1 MPIPRTDLKEALQR
15 LRDTSRDLLNTIDE
29 LTTDEAI
36 LAEYGKVDAAIGSV
50 DGIISGEGQKTS
62 FSEFLQN
69 VGRSLVRAQEKLDEE
84 SGAYLKRLQSGDR
97 DFVQPSV
104 FRIPRMSA
112 EMKFA
117 FDKIDSKRVGLI
129 FYRRTSQAREQH
141 QQSLTFELATAP
153 PPPETIARL
162 RREAARLEV
171 PSIDL
176 ILSPADRDVILSPLR
191 NISPLGRPIDRARVL
206 IWGAGGKSEY
216 FLARAFVTDPA
227 EKVGLWHLDLSGD
240 EPILKVVVPFDPGI
254 APDTRAPLR
263 AWVLRLAEAQ
273 ARYLG
278 AR

>member
-15 LRDTSRDLLNTIDE
+15 LRDASRDLLNIMDE

-69 VGRSLVRAQEKLDEE
+69 VGCSLVRAQEKLDEE

-104 FRIPRMSA
+104 FRIPKMSA

-117 FDKIDSKRVGLI
+117 FGKIDSKRVGLI

-162 RREAARLEV
+162 RREATKLEV

-176 ILSPADRDVILSPLR
+176 ILSTADRDVILNPLR
-191 NISPLGRPIDRARVL
+191 NISPLGRPIDRTRVL
-206 IWGAGGKSEY
+206 IWAAGGKSEY

-227 EKVGLWHLDLSGD
+227 GKVGLWHLDLSGE

-254 APDTRAPLR
+254 DPDTRAPLR

-273 ARYLG
+273 ARFWG